1 MKKKIFVKFISTI
14 FVLTTIAC
22 SGLRFSQLAPEANDF
37 HPQKIA
43 VFPVEIL
50 NYKETK
56 GARSVVEQ
64 IIAGLLV
71 EKKWFANVMDT
82 ESLNNQLQAN
92 AELNKAMTAYLSK
105 LRTLDF
111 SDPDLSKNIGESVK
125 ADAFLLVSVDEWD
138 YTVQKD
144 EQVAKVG
151 MTMKLY
157 DAATGKLMWKAGHAL
172 TESYMFFK
180 PDLPKVASDVAR
192 EMIVFMPH

>member
-1 MKKKIFVKFISTI
+1 MKKKLFMKCILMI

-22 SGLRFSQLAPEANDF
+22 SGLRFSQLAPEAKDF

-56 GARSVVEQ
+56 GARTVVEQ

-82 ESLNNQLQAN
+82 ESLNSQLLVN
-92 AELNKAMTAYLSK
+92 EELNKAMTEYLSK
-105 LRTLDF
+105 LQTLDF
-111 SDPDLSKNIGESVK
+111 SDPDLSKNIGELAKV
-125 ADAFLLVSVDEWD
+125 DAFLLVSVDEWD

-157 DAATGKLMWKAGHAL
+157 DATNGKLMWKAGHAL